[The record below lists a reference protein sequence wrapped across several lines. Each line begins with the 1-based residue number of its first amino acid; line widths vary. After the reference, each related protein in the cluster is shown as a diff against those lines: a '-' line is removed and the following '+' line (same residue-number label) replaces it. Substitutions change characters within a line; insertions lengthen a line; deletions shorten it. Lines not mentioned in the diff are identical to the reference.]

1 MKNNFND
8 KSFINVDGH
17 VLIKDVDSGEVLL
30 DKHNAI
36 NYENM
41 SLAIAHL
48 LANQTDPVTGLSHFI
63 TEMAYGNG
71 GTAIDSVGLITYNTP
86 NVSDSAGTLYNQT
99 YTKSVTSTTDEN
111 NAMAIYHSALQSYT
125 DIVVTS
131 TLDYNEP
138 DAQDVI
144 DNATTKTDFVFDE
157 IGLIN
162 ELGSTLTHII
172 FHPIQKS
179 ANRKLQIVYTL
190 RIKVGV

>member
-17 VLIKDVDSGEVLL
+17 VLIKDVDSGEILL

-48 LANQTDPVTGLSHFI
+48 LTNQTDPITGLSHFI

-71 GTAIDSVGLITYNTP
+71 GTTIDSVGLITYKTP
-86 NVSDSAGTLYNQT
+86 NVTDAAGTLYNQT
-99 YTKSVTSTTDEN
+99 YVKSITSTTDVN
-111 NAMAIYHSALQSYT
+111 NSMSIYHSALQNYT

-131 TLDYNEP
+131 TLSYGEP
-138 DAQDVI
+138 EGQDDI
-144 DNATTKTDFVFDE
+144 DTATTKTDFVFDE

-179 ANRKLQIVYTL
+179 ANRKLQVVYTL
-190 RIKVGV
+190 RIKVGS

>member
-17 VLIKDVDSGEVLL
+17 VLIKDVNSGEILL

-41 SLAIAHL
+41 SLAIAQL
-48 LANQTDPVTGLSHFI
+48 LSNQTDPLSGLSHFI
-63 TEMAYGNG
+63 TEMAYGNE
-71 GTAIDSVGLITYNTP
+71 GTTIDSVGLITYKTP
-86 NVSDSAGTLYNQT
+86 NVNDSAGALYNQT
-99 YTKSVTSTTDEN
+99 YAKSVTSSTDEDN
-111 NAMAIYHSALQSYT
+111 KIEIKAYALQNYT
-125 DIVVTS
+125 DIIVTS
-131 TLDYNEP
+131 TLSYSEP
-138 DAQDVI
+138 DGQDGI

-179 ANRKLQIVYTL
+179 ANRKIQVVYTL